1 MDFSQKH
8 VQTIA
13 VMEDSRL
20 VLVSSRGQNDGKE
33 KRLKDEHVSSVWSSP
48 QKLLRLDERWL

>member
-1 MDFSQKH
+1 MDFSQKQ

-13 VMEDSRL
+13 VMEDSRP

-33 KRLKDEHVSSVWSSP
+33 KRLKDEHVSSVRSVV
-48 QKLLRLDERWL
+48 